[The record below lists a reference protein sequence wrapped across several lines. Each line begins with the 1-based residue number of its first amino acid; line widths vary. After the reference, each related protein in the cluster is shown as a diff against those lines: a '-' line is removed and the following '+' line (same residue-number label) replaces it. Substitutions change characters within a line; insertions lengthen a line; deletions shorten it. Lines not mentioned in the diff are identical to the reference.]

1 MDLKLTDFD
10 LDMTN
15 GDLSFVTGIEAVR
28 QDIEMSLRT
37 WLAET
42 PYDRSAG
49 VPYIQIIFQRGTTID
64 AIRFIIERHIAGI
77 DGVDGVN
84 QLDTA
89 VDKQTRTLTITGKV
103 TALDQEFPIALEI
116 SQP

>member
-1 MDLKLTDFD
+1 MDLKLTDYD
-10 LDMTN
+10 LDLAK

-28 QDIEMSLRT
+28 QDLEMSLRT

-49 VPYIQIIFQRGTTID
+49 VPYLQIIFRRGTTIE

-77 DGVDGVN
+77 DGVDGVLE
-84 QLDTA
+84 LDTA
-89 VDKQTRTLTITGKV
+89 VDKDARVMRITGRV
-103 TALDQEFPIALEI
+103 RALDQEFPIDLEI
-116 SQP
+116 TQ